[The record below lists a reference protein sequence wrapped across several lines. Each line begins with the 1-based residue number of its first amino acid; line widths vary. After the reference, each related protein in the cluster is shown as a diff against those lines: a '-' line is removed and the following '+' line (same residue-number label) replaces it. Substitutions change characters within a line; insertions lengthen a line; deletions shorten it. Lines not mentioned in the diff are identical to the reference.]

1 MTEQAPALFDA
12 ETLFARWGAELTAAL
27 AQTLNGV
34 YLRGSRAVPV
44 CTHPAAGGGPLL
56 AEGVQRISNSAGRL
70 TGWSFN
76 LPTGAAGPAQV
87 DLYDGTDNTG
97 TLLGS
102 ISLTAG
108 ASSAPFT
115 HHGIA
120 FVYGLYADITGVGAD
135 AVRGAVYL
143 GATE

>member
-1 MTEQAPALFDA
+1 MSEQGAGELAGQIDYTKWVTELR
-12 ETLFARWGAELTAAL
+12 TAL

-56 AEGVQRISNSAGRL
+56 KEGTQRVSNSAGRL

-76 LPTGAAGPAQV
+76 VPTGAAGPAQV

-97 TLLGS
+97 TLLAS
-102 ISLTAG
+102 ISLPVG
-108 ASSAPFT
+108 APSAAFP

-120 FVYGLYADITGVGAD
+120 FVFGCYADITGLGAD

>member
-1 MTEQAPALFDA
+1 MTEH
-12 ETLFARWGAELTAAL
+12 GAGELAGQMDYTKWITELRTAL

-56 AEGVQRISNSAGRL
+56 KEGTQRVSNSAGRL
-70 TGWSFN
+70 TGWTFDV
-76 LPTGAAGPAQV
+76 PTGAAGPAQV

-97 TLLGS
+97 CLLASVS
-102 ISLTAG
+102 IPVG
-108 ASSAPFT
+108 ASKEFT

-120 FVYGLYADITGVGAD
+120 FVFGCYADITGVGAD
-135 AVRGAVYL
+135 AVRGVVYL